1 MKDSLFWIWLGLACT
16 PGSETFITFA
26 RKNYSPY
33 EIYSMTPSELEA
45 AFGKRNADLRRLA
58 DKNLDDAKRINDYCF
73 LRNVGLV
80 SWEDEE
86 YPLRLRQIENPPP
99 LLYYTG
105 RLPSSR
111 DELLVSV
118 VGTRTMSEYG
128 RKTAFDISY
137 DLALAGAV
145 VVSGM
150 ALGIDGVASSGA
162 LCAGGET
169 VVVLG
174 CGIDRTYPSVHGIL
188 RRQIEKNGAVI
199 TEFPPGTPP
208 NGRNFPI
215 RNRIISGLSNAV
227 LVVEGDM
234 KSGALITARRAIQ
247 QGRDIYALPGNVG
260 ESNSEAPNYLIKTGA
275 QAATCADD
283 ILKNYAYMYP
293 GKIDLS
299 RLLSPSRPDADER
312 LAAFGVYRDIEF
324 KGDNAQQK
332 KKEPLKPLKKLFE
345 KKIKKENTSITED
358 AAPSIST
365 NAEEDIKEK
374 LGDNA
379 VAVYRAIAS
388 LSSPDVD
395 AICNHLKL
403 DSSAVM
409 TALTMLEISGH
420 IMSMPG
426 GRYSLV

>member
-1 MKDSLFWIWLGLACT
+1 MKDSLFWIWLSLACT
-16 PGSETFITFA
+16 PGSETFVTFA

-33 EIYSMTPSELEA
+33 EIYSMTPTELESV
-45 AFGKRNADLRRLA
+45 FGKRNADIRRLS

-80 SWEDEE
+80 SWDDEE
-86 YPLRLRQIENPPP
+86 YPIRLKQIENPPP

-111 DELLVSV
+111 DELFVSV

-128 RKTAFDISY
+128 RKTAFEISY
-137 DLALAGAV
+137 DLSLAGAV

-174 CGIDRTYPSVHGIL
+174 CGIDRTYPSIHGIL
-188 RRQIEKNGAVI
+188 RRQIEKSGAVI

-227 LVVEGDM
+227 LVIEGDM
-234 KSGALITARRAIQ
+234 GSGALITARRAIQ

-260 ESNSEAPNYLIKTGA
+260 ESNSEGPNYLIKTGA

-299 RLLSPSRPDADER
+299 KLLSPIRPDTDER
-312 LAAFGVYRDIEF
+312 LEALGVYRELEF
-324 KGDNAQQK
+324 SANNQRQISSEPK
-332 KKEPLKPLKKLFE
+332 KTLKKLFE
-345 KKIKKENTSITED
+345 KKSKKEKISITE
-358 AAPSIST
+358 APVPSINT
-365 NAEEDIKEK
+365 NSESEIAKNISREAALIYR
-374 LGDNA
+374 A
-379 VAVYRAIAS
+379 VAD
-388 LSSPDVD
+388 LTSPDVD
-395 AICNHLKL
+395 SICNHLNL
-403 DSSAVM
+403 DSSVVM
-409 TALTMLEISGH
+409 TGLTMLEIGRFIRS
-420 IMSMPG
+420 IPG